1 MNNKLF
7 IKSLIT
13 FVLLSNL
20 NYIFAQED
28 TKPLDSIIAV
38 VNEGVVLR
46 SQLDFQINNI
56 AKRAEMEGLELP
68 TQKIM

>member
-1 MNNKLF
+1 MNNKLY

-28 TKPLDSIIAV
+28 IKPLDSIVAV

-56 AKRAEMEGLELP
+56 AKRAEVDGL
-68 TQKIM
+68 Q